1 MKIVLILLLSAV
13 VENAAAFTAPP
24 SSVAQAQIHA
34 QAFSRATL
42 TSGAPSRASS
52 ASLTRRRSRIDH
64 HHSPVLSARAS
75 DSPLF
80 ASSKGSSSKKSRN
93 TNVLA
98 AAGLLVQT
106 VRHAFGVG
114 TSTCTAPAT
123 AMATAANTN
132 ALAAATATAT
142 AANTNAGLSTVA
154 GVATILAARLQTSL
168 TNFAITIRH
177 SPRAAIKPLL
187 LTALV
192 LYLLHA
198 VRDFVLTHRRQKVD
212 ATSEWGRYADD
223 PAARGR
229 ALMVL
234 CARIVPYVLAAQV
247 LKLLPGGKSKKD
259 GDDAMQRRRG
269 GRR

>member
-1 MKIVLILLLSAV
+1 MIPLLTVVL
-13 VENAAAFTAPP
+13 VEDAAAFTAPP
-24 SSVAQAQIHA
+24 SSAVQT
-34 QAFSRATL
+34 FSRATLTL

-52 ASLTRRRSRIDH
+52 ASSSLASSRRSRIIDH
-64 HHSPVLSARAS
+64 ETSDGIPVRAAS

-80 ASSKGSSSKKSRN
+80 ASPKGSSSEKSRN
-93 TNVLA
+93 RKASLA

-106 VRHAFGVG
+106 VRHAFGAG
-114 TSTCTAPAT
+114 TSTCTAPAYAAHISPIYAAT
-123 AMATAANTN
+123 SSATATAAN
-132 ALAAATATAT
+132 
-142 AANTNAGLSTVA
+142 ANTNAGLSTVA
-154 GVATILAARLQTSL
+154 GVATILAARLQTTL
-168 TNFAITIRH
+168 TNFITTIRH
-177 SPRAAIKPLL
+177 SPRAATKPILT
-187 LTALV
+187 TALA
-192 LYLLHA
+192 LYILHA
-198 VRDFVLTHRRQKVD
+198 VRDSILTHRRQKAD